1 MKLDAALPPVALPSI
16 AEIARAAEKLGFHGL
31 WSSETIHDPFLPGA
45 IIAEHTQKIQFGTS
59 IAVSFARSPA
69 TLAYT
74 AWDLAQ
80 SSSGRFILGLGTQVK
95 AHIERRFG
103 MSWPDSVVA
112 KLREQV
118 TAIRTFWKC
127 WQLGER
133 LHFDGDYYKL
143 NLMSP
148 FFNPGPI
155 DHPDIPIYLS
165 GVNAGLAQLA
175 GEVADG
181 FLVHP
186 LHTPTYLEEIILPA
200 IEHGTQKAGRQ
211 HKDISISATA
221 FVITSPE
228 EEAFVRAQV
237 AFYAS
242 TPSYR
247 AVMKLHGWEQESEQL
262 SALASRSQWQDMPEI
277 ISKKMLESLATYA
290 SPAELGKKL
299 TQKYHGLADRLTLYL
314 PYQPGLK
321 DAFWEQ
327 LTAEMN

>member
-1 MKLDAALPPVALPSI
+1 MKFDAALPPVPLSSI
-16 AEIARAAEKLGFHGL
+16 AEIARAAEKLGFQGL

-45 IIAEHTQKIQFGTS
+45 IIAEHTQHIQFGTS
-59 IAVSFARSPA
+59 VAVSFARSPA

-80 SSSGRFILGLGTQVK
+80 ASDGRFILGLGTQVK

-103 MSWPDSVVA
+103 MAWPDSVVT

-127 WQLGER
+127 WQTGER
-133 LHFDGDYYKL
+133 LRFDGAFYKL
-143 NLMSP
+143 NLMTP

-155 DHPDIPIYLS
+155 YHPDIPIYLS
-165 GVNAGLAQLA
+165 GVNVGLAHLA

-186 LHTPTYLEEIILPA
+186 LHTPTYLAEILFPA
-200 IEHGTQKAGRQ
+200 IERGAQKARRSRA
-211 HKDISISATA
+211 DVSISATA

-247 AVMKLHGWEQESEQL
+247 AVMKLHGWEQAAEQL
-262 SALASRSQWQDMPEI
+262 SVLASHSQWGAMPEI
-277 ISKKMLESLATYA
+277 ISKNMLETFATYA
-290 SPAELGKKL
+290 SPTELGRKL
-299 TQKYHGLADRLTLYL
+299 SEKYRGLADRLTLYL
-314 PYQPGLK
+314 PYQPGQK
-321 DAFWEQ
+321 DAFWER
-327 LTAEMN
+327 LIAEIN

>member
-1 MKLDAALPPVALPSI
+1 MKFDAALPPVPLSSI
-16 AEIARAAEKLGFHGL
+16 AEIARAAEKLGFQGL
-31 WSSETIHDPFLPGA
+31 WSSETIHDPFLPGV
-45 IIAEHTQKIQFGTS
+45 IIAEHTQHIQFGTS
-59 IAVSFARSPA
+59 VAVSFARSPA

-80 SSSGRFILGLGTQVK
+80 ASNGRFILGLGTQVK

-103 MSWPDSVVA
+103 MAWPDSVVT

-127 WQLGER
+127 WQNGER
-133 LHFDGDYYKL
+133 FHFDGAFYKL
-143 NLMSP
+143 NLMTP

-155 DHPDIPIYLS
+155 NHPDIPIYLS
-165 GVNAGLAQLA
+165 GVNVGLAHLA

-186 LHTPTYLEEIILPA
+186 LHTPTYLAEILIPA
-200 IEHGTQKAGRQ
+200 IERGAQKVGRSRA
-211 HKDISISATA
+211 DVSISATA

-247 AVMKLHGWEQESEQL
+247 AVMKLHGWEQAAEQL
-262 SALASRSQWQDMPEI
+262 SALASHSQWGAMPEI
-277 ISKKMLESLATYA
+277 ISKDMLETFSTYA
-290 SPAELGKKL
+290 TPIELGRKL
-299 TQKYHGLADRLTLYL
+299 SEKYRGLADRLTLYL

-321 DAFWEQ
+321 DAFWER
-327 LTAEMN
+327 LTAEIN